1 MNPGKK
7 LGFFVLY
14 KNKGN
19 IRMSISNNENLK
31 LAIQK
36 KGRLTEKSME
46 LIKSCGVEIDQ
57 YSERLVVPAYNFPL
71 EILFLRDDDI
81 PEYVQDGVADIG
93 IVGEN
98 VVVSK
103 NAQTEIVEK
112 LGFGKCSLMM
122 AAPENVTIK
131 TIKDIE
137 GKTIATSFPRIVQNY
152 LNENKINAKV
162 IEISGSVEIAPALGV
177 ADMICDI
184 VSTGNTLMMN
194 KLKKSISVFE
204 SQAVLIRSANK
215 ELNQSKKEYLNNLL
229 RRIRSV
235 LTAKNSRYL
244 MMNVP
249 KSSLENIEKVIPS
262 LKSPTILPLAD
273 ENLVAVHAVIPSDY
287 LWKIVDSLKSLGAT
301 GILLSPIENMIP

>member
-1 MNPGKK
+1 M

-14 KNKGN
+14 QNEGN
-19 IRMSISNNENLK
+19 RIMSLSNNGNLK

-36 KGRLTEKSME
+36 KGRLTEKSIE
-46 LIKSCGVEIDQ
+46 LLKLCGVEIDNF
-57 YSERLVVPAYNFPL
+57 SERLVVPAYNFPL

-103 NAQTEIVEK
+103 NAKTEIVEK

-122 AAPENVTIK
+122 ASPENVSIESV
-131 TIKDIE
+131 KDIE
-137 GKTIATSFPRIVQNY
+137 GKTIATSFPFIVQNY
-152 LNENKINAKV
+152 LNVNKINAKI

-204 SQAVLIRSANK
+204 SQAVLIRSSNK
-215 ELNQSKKEYLNNLL
+215 ELSQSKNEYLNKLL

-235 LTAKNSRYL
+235 LAAKNSRYL

-249 KSSLENIEKVIPS
+249 KASLLEIERVIPS
-262 LKSPTILPLAD
+262 IKSPTILPLAD

-301 GILLSPIENMIP
+301 GILLSSIENMIP

>member
-1 MNPGKK
+1 
-7 LGFFVLY
+7 
-14 KNKGN
+14 
-19 IRMSISNNENLK
+19 MSISNNGNLK

-36 KGRLTEKSME
+36 KGRLTEKSIE
-46 LIKSCGVEIDQ
+46 LLKLCGIEIDN
-57 YSERLVVPAYNFPL
+57 YSERLVAQAYNFPL
-71 EILFLRDDDI
+71 ELLFLRDDDI

-103 NAQTEIVEK
+103 NAQTEIIEK

-122 AAPENVTIK
+122 AAPENITIK

-137 GKTIATSFPRIVQNY
+137 GKTIATSFPRVVQNY
-152 LNENKINAKV
+152 LNENKINAKI

-194 KLKKSISVFE
+194 KLKKSISIFE

-215 ELNQSKKEYLNNLL
+215 ELNQAKQEYLDKLL
-229 RRIRSV
+229 RRMRSV
-235 LTAKNSRYL
+235 LAAKNSRYL
-244 MMNVP
+244 MMNIP
-249 KSSLENIEKVIPS
+249 KSSLEEIEKVIPS
-262 LKSPTILPLAD
+262 IKSPTILPLAD

-287 LWKIVDSLKSLGAT
+287 LWKIVDSLKNLGAT
-301 GILLSPIENMIP
+301 GILLSRIENMIP

>member
-1 MNPGKK
+1 
-7 LGFFVLY
+7 
-14 KNKGN
+14 
-19 IRMSISNNENLK
+19 MSISNNENLK

-46 LIKSCGVEIDQ
+46 LLKSCGVEIDH
-57 YSERLVVPAYNFPL
+57 YSERLVVPADNFPL

-81 PEYVQDGVADIG
+81 PEYVQDGVADVG

-122 AAPENVTIK
+122 AAPENVSINSVR
-131 TIKDIE
+131 DIE
-137 GKTIATSFPRIVQNY
+137 GKTIATSFPHIVQNY
-152 LNENKINAKV
+152 LNVNKINAKI
-162 IEISGSVEIAPALGV
+162 IELSGSVEIAPALGV
-177 ADMICDI
+177 ADLICDI

-204 SQAVLIRSANK
+204 SQAVLIRSSNK
-215 ELNQSKKEYLNNLL
+215 ELSQSKKEYLNKLL

-249 KSSLENIEKVIPS
+249 KSSLEEIERVIPS
-262 LKSPTILPLAD
+262 IKSPTILPLAD

>member
-1 MNPGKK
+1 
-7 LGFFVLY
+7 
-14 KNKGN
+14 
-19 IRMSISNNENLK
+19 MSISNNGNLK

-36 KGRLTEKSME
+36 KGRLTEKSIE
-46 LIKSCGVEIDQ
+46 LIKLCGIDIDN
-57 YSERLVVPAYNFPL
+57 YSERLVVQAYNFPL

-122 AAPENVTIK
+122 AAPENITIK

-137 GKTIATSFPRIVQNY
+137 GKTIATSFPRVVQNY
-152 LNENKINAKV
+152 LNENKINAKI

-194 KLKKSISVFE
+194 KLKKSISIFE

-215 ELNQSKKEYLNNLL
+215 PLNQAKQEYLDKLL
-229 RRIRSV
+229 RRMRSV

-244 MMNVP
+244 MMNCP
-249 KSSLENIEKVIPS
+249 KSSLEKIEKVLPS
-262 LKSPTILPLAD
+262 IKSPTILPLAD
-273 ENLVAVHAVIPSDY
+273 ENLVAVHAVIPADY